1 MDIAL
6 PLSLQRDFLV
16 VYLGTKSLP
25 PSPCEK
31 NSDFVQVLSNHD
43 CLQEGDLIF
52 NLGVNPNYL
61 SKF

>member
-6 PLSLQRDFLV
+6 PLSLQRDFLF
-16 VYLGTKSLP
+16 VYLGTKSLL
-25 PSPCEK
+25 PSPCD
-31 NSDFVQVLSNHD
+31 DFVQVLSNHD

>member
-1 MDIAL
+1 MAL
-6 PLSLQRDFLV
+6 PLSLQRDILV
-16 VYLGTKSLP
+16 VYSGAKSLP

-31 NSDFVQVLSNHD
+31 NSDFVQVFPNHD
-43 CLQEGDLIF
+43 CLQEGDLIV